1 MLKDYKSVKHIFF
14 TKQRLLFLFIL
25 AVVGL
30 TACTTPTPAPTPT
43 SASLAVVK
51 RPSSTPTIPP
61 PTDTAE
67 PTHTPR
73 PTSDDPN
80 DTPIPT
86 NTPTQTPTPE
96 PTVTPSPTSRPVLNP
111 TLDATVAIGFLR
123 EGEPTPV
130 VPIPTAVP
138 TFAVPKGTTNILLL
152 GSDDPIDN
160 DDAGRTDTMMIVTI
174 NPEGPTASMISL
186 PRDLFVYIPGF
197 TMNRLNTA
205 MSRGENVDYPGGGI
219 GMLEQ
224 TILYNF
230 GIPIHYYAQVDFQG
244 FQEIVDAMGGVDLAV
259 SCERSDWRL
268 KSPDLYVEDPEN
280 WEVFTLEPGVHHM
293 DGDLALWYARSRLLD
308 PLSDWGRS
316 RRQQQLL
323 RAMFNQGLDLGLLT
337 ELPTLWNTY
346 KSTVD
351 TDMDIGKMLQLAA
364 IAPAVRDNGIQNLY
378 LAGKTESFVTPG
390 GAAVQVPKWEGDGMM
405 EETLQQLFRPP
416 ALNRAARPAITVE
429 IINATG
435 NPDMGLLAAD
445 NLAWFGFAPILGSPA
460 NEAAENTQIN
470 YYKPNFKE
478 SYDWLIAWIFDEKS
492 AEIEL
497 VVDDGYEYDYR
508 IVLGEDYDPC
518 RPSFYV
524 PQLEE

>member
-1 MLKDYKSVKHIFF
+1 MQRHSSFKPADFWPLFF
-14 TKQRLLFLFIL
+14 VVIILLL
-25 AVVGL
+25 A
-30 TACTTPTPAPTPT
+30 ACGSAAPQPTPT
-43 SASLAVVK
+43 TASLAVVK
-51 RPSSTPTIPP
+51 RPSVTPTALA

-67 PTHTPR
+67 PTNTPR
-73 PTSDDPN
+73 PTSDDP
-80 DTPIPT
+80 DATQEPEA
-86 NTPTQTPTPE
+86 TPTSTPTAE
-96 PTVTPSPTSRPVLNP
+96 PSVTASPTSRPVFDP
-111 TLDATVAIGFLR
+111 TLDATVAVGYLR
-123 EGEPTPV
+123 EGEPTPA

-138 TFAVPKGTTNILLL
+138 TFEIPKGTTNILLL

-160 DDAGRTDTMMIVTI
+160 ADAGRTDTMMIVTI

-186 PRDLFVYIPGF
+186 PRDLYVYIPGF

-205 MSRGENVDYPGGGI
+205 MSRGDTIDYPGGGI

-244 FQEIVDAMGGVDLAV
+244 FQDIVDAMGGVDLAV

-268 KSPDLYVEDPEN
+268 KSPELYVEDPDN

-323 RAMFNQGLDLGLLT
+323 RAMFNQGLDLGLLS

-346 KSTVD
+346 RNTVD
-351 TDMDIGKMLQLAA
+351 TDMDIGKMLQLATL
-364 IAPAVRDNGIQNLY
+364 APAVRENGIQNLY
-378 LAGKTESFVTPG
+378 LAGKTESLVTPG
-390 GAAVQVPKWEGDGMM
+390 GAAVQIPKWEGQGMM
-405 EETLQQLFRPP
+405 AETFQQLFQPP
-416 ALNRAARPAITVE
+416 ALNRAARPPITVE

-445 NLAWFGFAPILGSPA
+445 NLSWFGFAPVFGSA
-460 NEAAENTQIN
+460 TDETVENTQIS

-478 SYDWLIAWIFDEKS
+478 SYDWLIAWIFDEKT

-497 VVDDGYEYDYR
+497 ASDDDYEYDYR
-508 IVLGEDYDPC
+508 VVLGEDYDPC
-518 RPSFYV
+518 RPQLYA
-524 PQLEE
+524 PQPDE